1 MRTATRK
8 HSTLEDYL
16 KKKAAL
22 DAIVEAEKRGYSEV
36 VVGEEKVRVSVERND
51 YGVWIVKNDVQI
63 NNLRHSL
70 ESKLS
75 GDLKRTSF
83 DLYFDEKDR
92 LRDSDALKIVREPKR
107 TLLDK
112 LVLNVFD
119 RHKDTIYKD
128 YPALSKLNVPKI
140 PIMTPKGKDIIMPTP
155 FRESNAI
162 L

>member
-1 MRTATRK
+1 M
-8 HSTLEDYL
+8 
-16 KKKAAL
+16 
-22 DAIVEAEKRGYSEV
+22 
-36 VVGEEKVRVSVERND
+36 
-51 YGVWIVKNDVQI
+51 
-63 NNLRHSL
+63 
-70 ESKLS
+70 
-75 GDLKRTSF
+75 SF

-92 LRDSDALKIVREPKR
+92 LRDSGSLNMEKVPRK
-107 TLLDK
+107 TLLEK

-119 RHKDTIYKD
+119 KHKDTIYRD

>member
-1 MRTATRK
+1 M
-8 HSTLEDYL
+8 
-16 KKKAAL
+16 
-22 DAIVEAEKRGYSEV
+22 V
-36 VVGEEKVRVSVERND
+36 
-51 YGVWIVKNDVQI
+51 
-63 NNLRHSL
+63 RHSL

-92 LRDSDALKIVREPKR
+92 LRDSDALKIEKQPKK

-112 LVLNVFD
+112 LILNVFD
-119 RHKDTIYKD
+119 KHKDTIYKD

-162 L
+162 LQASVEEALNEVRPSDSIMVSMGNQSVRTSFTKDPKRRVSVKCSNPACQRFR